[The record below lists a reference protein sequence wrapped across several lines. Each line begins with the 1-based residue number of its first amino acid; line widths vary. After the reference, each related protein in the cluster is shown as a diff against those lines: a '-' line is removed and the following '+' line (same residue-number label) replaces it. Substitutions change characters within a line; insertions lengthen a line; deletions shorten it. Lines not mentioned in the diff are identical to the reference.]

1 MTYFPD
7 HLDRTEA
14 RIISRLITAI
24 LTLSPVP
31 LFVRVHD
38 GEEWAT
44 DWTRNRRTICEAVAA
59 TDETRFVLAQTETTE
74 GGAMHRFGSI
84 WLIHGN
90 GEDAISDASFNIK
103 RDNAETIIDAL
114 IDHANR

>member
-1 MTYFPD
+1 MIYFPD

-24 LTLSPVP
+24 LTQSPVS

-44 DWTRNRRTICEAVAA
+44 DWTRDRRTISEAVAA
-59 TDETRFVLAQTETTE
+59 TEETRFALAETETAE

-90 GEDAISDASFNIK
+90 GEDVISDASFSIK
-103 RDNAETIIDAL
+103 RENAEAIIDAL